1 MASPAKRVVSPQ
13 HAQFWANLPAL
24 HVVDVETTGLD
35 AGDRVISVG
44 FVKVLRGKTLDTW
57 SSLVNPRGKFI
68 SRGAEEVHGPVDSDL
83 TDAPTFDSLRDSI
96 GRWLQP
102 DVIFVGHNLGFD
114 FSMLRREFEASG
126 SPLMTLTDLDT
137 MTLAAAAGIAAG
149 RISLSEL
156 LKRLGLA
163 DSAEYTAVGDA
174 LATAQA
180 PAEGRRVDSK
190 ELVVQPGSSCSLPAG
205 PGEPDRVVLG
215 VA

>member
-68 SRGAEEVHGPVDSDL
+68 SRGAEEVQGLVDSDL

-126 SPLMTLTDLDT
+126 SPLTTLTGLDT
-137 MTLAAAAGIAAG
+137 MTLAAATCIAAG

-156 LKRLGLA
+156 LERLGLA
-163 DSAEYTAVGDA
+163 SDGPCHEPETASTP
-174 LATAQA
+174 AT
-180 PAEGRRVDSK
+180 PTRS
-190 ELVVQPGSSCSLPAG
+190 
-205 PGEPDRVVLG
+205 
-215 VA
+215 